1 MNMIMGVRKKE
12 PKVLFSQQ
20 SKSSSI
26 SWLQSKSP
34 GFLRNRKSRQPSEPL
49 EYSNDDEVGDDDG
62 SKFPLIDAIWEGFAM
77 SATGQVSYYDIP
89 DNTSTNR
96 NAIAAANTLLLGTKG
111 LSKRNNPNRQLVKGS
126 GTIGLELDMA
136 SQARLL
142 IRSIGPVTKFGTKS
156 IAVAFGNIIKVLY
169 FGKEESLPAEMDLS
183 SLSSSAIH
191 TPKQSHSRLKRH
203 PSASMMK
210 YNSSISMQYNAR

>member
-1 MNMIMGVRKKE
+1 
-12 PKVLFSQQ
+12 
-20 SKSSSI
+20 
-26 SWLQSKSP
+26 
-34 GFLRNRKSRQPSEPL
+34 
-49 EYSNDDEVGDDDG
+49 
-62 SKFPLIDAIWEGFAM
+62 M
-77 SATGQVSYYDIP
+77 SATDQVSYYDIP

-111 LSKRNNPNRQLVKGS
+111 LSKRSSSNRQLVKGS

-169 FGKEESLPAEMDLS
+169 FGKEESLSAEMDLS
-183 SLSSSAIH
+183 SLSSRAIH

-210 YNSSISMQYNAR
+210 YNSSISMQYNSR